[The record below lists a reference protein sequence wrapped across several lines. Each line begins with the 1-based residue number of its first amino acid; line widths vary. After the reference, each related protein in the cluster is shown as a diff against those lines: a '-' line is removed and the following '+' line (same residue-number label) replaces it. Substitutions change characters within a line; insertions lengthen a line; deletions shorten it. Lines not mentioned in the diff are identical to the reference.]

1 MRISDWS
8 SDVCSSDLGEAMQVA
23 VQSKLQ
29 VNTQPCPLVVDLDG
43 TLIKGD
49 LLVECLISA
58 FNDRPRTILSSFLRT
73 GWNKAALKAELAHS
87 RSEEHTYELQ
97 SVMRISYAVFCFKKN
112 KTH

>member
-1 MRISDWS
+1 
-8 SDVCSSDLGEAMQVA
+8 MQVA

-43 TLIKGD
+43 TLINGD

-73 GWNKAALKAELAHS
+73 GWNKAAITAELAHS
-87 RSEEHTYELQ
+87 PDFDPHYLPYDDQVLSLIRAARAEGRRGTEEHTSGLP
-97 SVMRISYAVFCFKKN
+97 SLMRTPFP
-112 KTH
+112 